1 MVQGYWQSR
10 QHKQGSVFTLF
21 CLCLIHFYPWYVQD
35 VYMSDVAL
43 KGVSTGSDNKEHCKD
58 KLF

>member
-1 MVQGYWQSR
+1 
-10 QHKQGSVFTLF
+10 
-21 CLCLIHFYPWYVQD
+21 
-35 VYMSDVAL
+35 MSDVAL